1 MLSKLS
7 LISWAGAVNFT
18 QHSSKQKIDSFHPT
32 NIKVSFCKRLKTH
45 TDYFRKLVETF
56 FHLDYINSLTYMYKS
71 WTFRKRMVKYVTTD
85 LESKFQTNLTHGD
98 KDWIS
103 NKIKRHTMKIN

>member
-1 MLSKLS
+1 
-7 LISWAGAVNFT
+7 
-18 QHSSKQKIDSFHPT
+18 
-32 NIKVSFCKRLKTH
+32 
-45 TDYFRKLVETF
+45 
-56 FHLDYINSLTYMYKS
+56 MYKS